1 MKILK
6 ENQIQGR
13 QISLTSAK
21 LPVLSSVTLTKKNC
35 VYQYLF
41 PFPVWLFSAN
51 WLRTDSRAASA
62 AAWRTVSF
70 DITPDVNSAWALAM
84 DAPVLRYNL

>member
-6 ENQIQGR
+6 ENQIQGC
-13 QISLTSAK
+13 QISLTSGCIK
-21 LPVLSSVTLTKKNC
+21 RYFDEKNC